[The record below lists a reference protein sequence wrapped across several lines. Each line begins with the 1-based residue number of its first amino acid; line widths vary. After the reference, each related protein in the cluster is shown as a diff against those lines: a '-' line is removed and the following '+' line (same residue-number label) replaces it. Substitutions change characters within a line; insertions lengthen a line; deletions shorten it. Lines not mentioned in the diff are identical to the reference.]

1 MTLQGGNGERIVN
14 IASTYGLITQP
25 ELLTIDDVG
34 YPIAKHGVVALT
46 RSFKTIMPSIE
57 ASEGIKCY
65 AICPYFADTNLVRQS
80 IAIKDLTSAIKGR
93 ALLSSVYSSGI
104 MELCFDFSSI
114 FISHYFLSIWFDFVG
129 HGSEIQ

>member
-1 MTLQGGNGERIVN
+1 MTLQGGNGGRIVN

-25 ELLTIDDVG
+25 ELLTINDVG

-65 AICPYFADTNLVRQS
+65 AICPYFANTQLVTDR
-80 IAIKDLTSAIKGR
+80 IAIADLEKQFKNRDLI
-93 ALLSSVYSSGI
+93 
-104 MELCFDFSSI
+104 
-114 FISHYFLSIWFDFVG
+114 
-129 HGSEIQ
+129 GSRHCHF

>member
-46 RSFKTIMPSIE
+46 SHSKLSCQVLKLVKGSNAMP
-57 ASEGIKCY
+57 
-65 AICPYFADTNLVRQS
+65 
-80 IAIKDLTSAIKGR
+80 
-93 ALLSSVYSSGI
+93 
-104 MELCFDFSSI
+104 
-114 FISHYFLSIWFDFVG
+114 FVL
-129 HGSEIQ
+129 ILQTQT